1 MPAQNWISHKVH
13 LDSRRRNHSCESWHA
28 SAPGQQQGIAAQPL
42 CLDPIGVGETVF
54 AAAALAAFAEPG
66 SVFDTSEFS
75 AMGRLV
81 AQIPNEDPA
90 RLARVQDAKWRTIG
104 VREAL

>member
-1 MPAQNWISHKVH
+1 M
-13 LDSRRRNHSCESWHA
+13 HA
-28 SAPGQQQGIAAQPL
+28 SALGQQQGIAAQPL
-42 CLDPIGVGETVF
+42 CFDPVGVGESVF
-54 AAAALAAFAEPG
+54 AAAALAAFAELG
-66 SVFDTSEFS
+66 STVDTSELS